1 MFGLIRSGM
10 VTAMKELQVVS
21 NNIANSG
28 STAFRKSDISFS
40 DIYSQTTA
48 GADGGSQFGSGVR
61 VAAVRMSEAQGGMV
75 QREGALNLAIAGS
88 GYFVLSPT
96 NTPEAAVTAQNFTRN
111 GEFSL
116 DSQGYLRATNNSY
129 VLGTKLNSGEGADTE
144 ADTEGAA
151 ALSKIQVP
159 QSIGEETKSALTD
172 ISVTSDGT
180 VTATYGI
187 DTIQK
192 LFTLSLANFPNQAAL
207 GNLGGST
214 FVKTDASGEP
224 IIASSGSSGLGSIS
238 SGMLETSN
246 VDITNEMT
254 AMIRSQ
260 QQFNGAARLLQ
271 TNADMIEKL
280 TR

>member
-48 GADGGSQFGSGVR
+48 GADGGSQFGSGAS
-61 VAAVRMSEAQGGMV
+61 VAAVRLSEAQGGMV

-96 NTPEAAVTAQNFTRN
+96 NTPEAAVTTQNFTRN

-116 DSQGYLRATNNSY
+116 DSQGYLRAANNSY
-129 VLGTKLNSGEGADTE
+129 VLGTKLNSTDAD
-144 ADTEGAA
+144 GVA

-159 QSIGEETKSALTD
+159 QTIGEETKSALTD
-172 ISVTSDGT
+172 VSVTNDGT
-180 VTATYGI
+180 VTSTYGI

-207 GNLGGST
+207 SNLGGST

-224 IIASSGSSGLGSIS
+224 VIASSGSSGLGSIS

>member
-48 GADGGSQFGSGVR
+48 GADGGSQFGSGAS
-61 VAAVRMSEAQGGMV
+61 VAAVRLSEAQGGMV

-96 NTPEAAVTAQNFTRN
+96 NTPEAAVTTQNFTRN

-116 DSQGYLRATNNSY
+116 DSQGYLRAANNSY
-129 VLGTKLNSGEGADTE
+129 VLGTKLNSTDAD
-144 ADTEGAA
+144 GVA

-159 QSIGEETKSALTD
+159 QTIGEETKSALTD
-172 ISVTSDGT
+172 VSVTNDGT

-192 LFTLSLANFPNQAAL
+192 LFTLSLANFPNQTAL
-207 GNLGGST
+207 SNLGGST

-224 IIASSGSSGLGSIS
+224 VIASSGSSGLGSIS

>member
-1 MFGLIRSGM
+1 M
-10 VTAMKELQVVS
+10 
-21 NNIANSG
+21 
-28 STAFRKSDISFS
+28 
-40 DIYSQTTA
+40 
-48 GADGGSQFGSGVR
+48 
-61 VAAVRMSEAQGGMV
+61 
-75 QREGALNLAIAGS
+75 
-88 GYFVLSPT
+88 SPT
-96 NTPEAAVTAQNFTRN
+96 NTPEAAVTTQNFTRN

-116 DSQGYLRATNNSY
+116 DSKGYLRAANNSY
-129 VLGTKLNSGEGADTE
+129 VLGTKFNAEEGAD
-144 ADTEGAA
+144 ADVAA

-159 QSIGEETKSALTD
+159 QTIGEETKSSLTD
-172 ISVTSDGT
+172 IAITNDGT

-187 DTIQK
+187 DTVQK
-192 LFTLSLANFPNQAAL
+192 LFTLSLASFPNQAAL

-224 IIASSGSSGLGSIS
+224 VIASSGSSGLGSIS

-271 TNADMIEKL
+271 ANADMIEKL

>member
-40 DIYSQTTA
+40 DIYSQTSA
-48 GADGGSQFGSGVR
+48 GADGGSQFGSGAS
-61 VAAVRMSEAQGGMV
+61 VAAVRLSEAQGGMV

-96 NTPEAAVTAQNFTRN
+96 NTPEAAVTTQNFTRN

-116 DSQGYLRATNNSY
+116 DSQGYLRAANNSY
-129 VLGTKLNSGEGADTE
+129 VLGTKLNSTDAD
-144 ADTEGAA
+144 GVA

-159 QSIGEETKSALTD
+159 QTIGEETKSSLTD
-172 ISVTSDGT
+172 VSVTNDGT
-180 VTATYGI
+180 VTATYGV

-207 GNLGGST
+207 SNLGGST

-224 IIASSGSSGLGSIS
+224 VIASSGSSGLGSIS

>member
-48 GADGGSQFGSGVR
+48 GADGGSQFGSGAS
-61 VAAVRMSEAQGGMV
+61 VAAVRMSETQGGMV

-116 DSQGYLRATNNSY
+116 DSQGYLRAANNSY

-144 ADTEGAA
+144 GAA
-151 ALSKIQVP
+151 VLSKIQVP

>member
-40 DIYSQTTA
+40 DIYSQTA
-48 GADGGSQFGSGVR
+48 SGMGSGAQLGSGSSVASVR
-61 VAAVRMSEAQGGMV
+61 TSDTQGGMV
-75 QREGALNLAIAGS
+75 EREGALNLAIAGA
-88 GYFVLSPT
+88 GYFVVSP
-96 NTPEAAVTAQNFTRN
+96 NSSPENEVATLNYTRN
-111 GEFSL
+111 GEFML
-116 DSQGYLRATNNSY
+116 DAQGFLRGANNSY
-129 VLGTKLNSGEGADTE
+129 VMGTTSNSEQSED
-144 ADTEGAA
+144 GAA
-151 ALSKIQVP
+151 TTALTKIQIP
-159 QSIGEETKSALTD
+159 QSYGDDAEATLTD
-172 ISVTSDGT
+172 VRISSDGI
-180 VTATYGI
+180 VSATYGA
-187 DTIQK
+187 DNSQE
-192 LFTLSLANFPNQAAL
+192 LFKLSLANFPNQAGL
-207 GNLGGST
+207 NNLGGS
-214 FVKTDASGEP
+214 VYMKTTASGEP
-224 IIASSGSSGLGSIS
+224 QLAFANASGMGSIL

-246 VDITNEMT
+246 VDITMEMT

>member
-40 DIYSQTTA
+40 DIYSQTA
-48 GADGGSQFGSGVR
+48 SGMGSGAQLGSGSSVASVR
-61 VAAVRMSEAQGGMV
+61 TSDTQGGMV
-75 QREGALNLAIAGS
+75 ERAGALNLAIAGA
-88 GYFVLSPT
+88 GYFVVSP
-96 NTPEAAVTAQNFTRN
+96 NSSPENEVATLNYTRN
-111 GEFSL
+111 GEFML
-116 DSQGYLRATNNSY
+116 DAQGFLRGANNSY
-129 VLGTKLNSGEGADTE
+129 VMGTTPNSEQSED
-144 ADTEGAA
+144 GAA
-151 ALSKIQVP
+151 TTALTKIQIP
-159 QSIGEETKSALTD
+159 QSYGDDAEATLTD
-172 ISVTSDGT
+172 VRISSDGI
-180 VTATYGI
+180 VSATYGA
-187 DTIQK
+187 DNSQE
-192 LFTLSLANFPNQAAL
+192 LFKLSLANFPNQAGL
-207 GNLGGST
+207 NNLGGSVYT
-214 FVKTDASGEP
+214 KTTASGEP
-224 IIASSGSSGLGSIS
+224 QLAFANASGMGSIL

-246 VDITNEMT
+246 VDITMEMT

>member
-48 GADGGSQFGSGVR
+48 GADGGSQFGSGAS
-61 VAAVRMSEAQGGMV
+61 VAAVRLSEAQGGMV

-96 NTPEAAVTAQNFTRN
+96 NTPEAAVTTQNFTRN

-116 DSQGYLRATNNSY
+116 DSQGYLRAANNSY
-129 VLGTKLNSGEGADTE
+129 VLGTKLNSTDAD
-144 ADTEGAA
+144 GVA

-159 QSIGEETKSALTD
+159 QTIGEETKSSLTD
-172 ISVTSDGT
+172 VSVTNDGT

-207 GNLGGST
+207 SNLGGST

-224 IIASSGSSGLGSIS
+224 VIASSGSSGLGSIS

>member
-48 GADGGSQFGSGVR
+48 GADGGSQFGSGAS
-61 VAAVRMSEAQGGMV
+61 VAAVRMSETQGGMV
-75 QREGALNLAIAGS
+75 QRDGALNLAIAGS
-88 GYFVLSPT
+88 GYFVLS
-96 NTPEAAVTAQNFTRN
+96 PEAAVTAQNFTRN

-116 DSQGYLRATNNSY
+116 DSQGYLRAANNSY

-144 ADTEGAA
+144 GAA
-151 ALSKIQVP
+151 VLSKIQVP

>member
-28 STAFRKSDISFS
+28 STAFKKSDISFS
-40 DIYSQTTA
+40 DIYSQTSA
-48 GADGGSQFGSGVR
+48 GADGGSQFGSGAS
-61 VAAVRMSEAQGGMV
+61 VAAVRLSEAQGGMV

-96 NTPEAAVTAQNFTRN
+96 NTPEAAVTTQNFTRN

-116 DSQGYLRATNNSY
+116 DSQGYLRAANNSY
-129 VLGTKLNSGEGADTE
+129 VLGTKLNSTDAD
-144 ADTEGAA
+144 GVA

-159 QSIGEETKSALTD
+159 QTIGEETKSALTD
-172 ISVTSDGT
+172 VSVTNDGT

-207 GNLGGST
+207 SNLGGST

-224 IIASSGSSGLGSIS
+224 VIASSGSSGLGSIS

>member
-40 DIYSQTTA
+40 DIYSQTA
-48 GADGGSQFGSGVR
+48 SGMGSGAQLGSGSSVASVR
-61 VAAVRMSEAQGGMV
+61 TSDTQGGMV
-75 QREGALNLAIAGS
+75 EREGALNLAIAGP
-88 GYFVLSPT
+88 GYFVVSP
-96 NTPEAAVTAQNFTRN
+96 NSSPENEVATLNYTRN
-111 GEFSL
+111 GEFML
-116 DSQGYLRATNNSY
+116 DAQGFLRGANNSY
-129 VLGTKLNSGEGADTE
+129 VMGTTSNSEQSED
-144 ADTEGAA
+144 GAA
-151 ALSKIQVP
+151 TTALTKIQIP
-159 QSIGEETKSALTD
+159 QSYGDDAEATLTD
-172 ISVTSDGT
+172 VRISSDGI
-180 VTATYGI
+180 VSATYGA
-187 DTIQK
+187 DNSQE
-192 LFTLSLANFPNQAAL
+192 LFKLSLANFPNQAGL
-207 GNLGGST
+207 NNLGGS
-214 FVKTDASGEP
+214 VYMKTTASGEP
-224 IIASSGSSGLGSIS
+224 QLAFANASGMGSIL

-246 VDITNEMT
+246 VDITMEMT

>member
-48 GADGGSQFGSGVR
+48 GADGGSQFGSGAS
-61 VAAVRMSEAQGGMV
+61 VAAVRLSEAQGGMV

-96 NTPEAAVTAQNFTRN
+96 NTPEAAVTTQNFTRN

-116 DSQGYLRATNNSY
+116 DSQGYLRAANNSY
-129 VLGTKLNSGEGADTE
+129 VLGTKLNSTDAD
-144 ADTEGAA
+144 GVA

-159 QSIGEETKSALTD
+159 QTIGEETKSSLTD
-172 ISVTSDGT
+172 VSVTNDGT
-180 VTATYGI
+180 VTATYGV

-207 GNLGGST
+207 SNLGGST

-224 IIASSGSSGLGSIS
+224 VIASSGSSGLGSIS

>member
-40 DIYSQTTA
+40 DIYSQSTA
-48 GADGGSQFGSGVR
+48 GADGGSQFGSGAS
-61 VAAVRMSEAQGGMV
+61 VAAVRLSEAQGGMV

-96 NTPEAAVTAQNFTRN
+96 NTPEAAVTTQNFTRN

-116 DSQGYLRATNNSY
+116 DSQGYLRAANNSY
-129 VLGTKLNSGEGADTE
+129 VLGTKLNSTDAD
-144 ADTEGAA
+144 GVA

-159 QSIGEETKSALTD
+159 QTIGEETKSSLTD
-172 ISVTSDGT
+172 VSVTNDGT
-180 VTATYGI
+180 VTATYGV

-207 GNLGGST
+207 SNLGGST

-224 IIASSGSSGLGSIS
+224 VIASSGSSGLGSIS